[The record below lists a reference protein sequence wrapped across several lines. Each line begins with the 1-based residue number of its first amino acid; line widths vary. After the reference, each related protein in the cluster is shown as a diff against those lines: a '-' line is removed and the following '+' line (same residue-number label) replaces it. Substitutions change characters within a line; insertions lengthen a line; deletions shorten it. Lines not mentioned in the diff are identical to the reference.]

1 MNKTKK
7 LFVIGL
13 LLFGLIFSVASCAKP
28 EEFVP
33 PETGDR
39 VITINDAYDWNDEQ
53 TGSTRPE
60 LGGGYTPQVPAKDA
74 ILTIGEDST
83 VRFKGGATT
92 LTLPVGQILKQ
103 EDFDASTLDGHVV
116 GGVALLDEEGGIRG
130 FQNLSSFSTSSNV
143 TILPYF
149 NPKNGDGYEFGS
161 NKVGDYYYDA
171 DGNFLGGEEYALT
184 TENILIDG
192 YMAKKVSTGGTL
204 EENSYFRAVT
214 VCERE
219 AGQTYTYHYK
229 VKNFGEDPVSFTVHQ
244 MFTGH
249 AWADGT
255 TNVASQVI
263 TLEPGATS
271 EWISLTDQNT
281 RDDGNTLTLIRFNQ
295 DVEGFSLGFVMSVE
309 NTTPTEPAK
318 ITFELPAGFTVS
330 SDYKTDVRTNDKLVL
345 PTASQITNNTGHN
358 LLYWTYEDGTKVVE
372 GVRIQG
378 DIKLIPVLS
387 EDAKIS
393 VKAPSGF
400 VVSGYPMVLQTND
413 KLKLPKDEQITNNT
427 GNRLLYWT
435 YEDGTRA
442 KEGDLVT
449 GDVTLIPVL
458 SENAKII
465 LDLPSGF
472 TVSNSYDT
480 NLQTGDTLTL
490 PTAAQVTNNTG
501 RVLLGWYDVATGQP
515 ITSSLVLEETEIT
528 IAPYF
533 AHQNGVE
540 LQPGYGADNASQPDY
555 VGTYEGTTFTP
566 WKGED
571 GEKVDVD
578 EVFVSPAQVS
588 YAGGQKGVMIQS
600 QAGYSFKQN
609 DAFRVKTA
617 SNPGMDGVITYEIFY
632 TLTNYGKETLDFHV
646 YQIMSQTNLTTAT
659 DLGNK
664 VIAPGATI
672 TFSVNVKSKNNN
684 LMTMFVFNQ
693 AVSGINMKMDM
704 SMQGVA
710 ANISFDL
717 PDGIE
722 IADDYNTARHQGE
735 TLVLPTAEQIK
746 NSTQYDVIG
755 WTYADGTPANEGDVL
770 KGDVV
775 LKPVLSKDATISF
788 NLPSGIQISDDYVTA
803 VRTGDGLVL
812 PTADQITNTTG
823 KEIVGWTYAD
833 GSLAATGDTIEGD
846 IVLVPV
852 LGEDAVITV
861 ELPDGLTLSEEYAT
875 TQTTGKTLVL
885 PTAEQIEGVPAD
897 DREILGWYN
906 VATGEIIESDAVIED
921 TSLIIA
927 PYWTRRADT
936 ATLQN
941 AADSTA
947 NGNPLVFCNE
957 QGNLR
962 PAQIRLPGSSSN
974 QTQADWFDPISGG
987 KWVNDTVI
995 EGGEGGYAELGNVV
1009 SMVSGKTM
1017 EAGMVFRCA
1026 TVVSGSSSVKV
1037 VPVNE
1042 PITFYYNFQ
1051 NFGDSAIHMTM
1062 WGVNSGIDYE
1072 GEGQTIDLEPGE
1084 STTIEFTVTY
1094 TKGSD
1099 NANIMAFFR
1108 VEEAITDMQLGASV
1122 NVVLP

>member
-171 DGNFLGGEEYALT
+171 DGNFLDGEEYALT

-192 YMAKKVSTGGTL
+192 YMAKKISTGGTL

-387 EDAKIS
+387 EDVKIS

-717 PDGIE
+717 LDGIE

-812 PTADQITNTTG
+812 PTPDQITNTTG

-861 ELPDGLTLSEEYAT
+861 KLPDGLTLSGEYAT
-875 TQTTGKTLVL
+875 TQTMGKTLVL

-906 VATGEIIESDAVIED
+906 VATGEIIGADTVIED
-921 TSLIIA
+921 TALTIA
-927 PYWTRRADT
+927 PYWTRQAGT

-1108 VEEAITDMQLGASV
+1108 VEEPITNMKLGASV
-1122 NVVLP
+1122 NVTLP